1 LSNPHLCT
9 DSSVHSSEDSNDRK
23 NEATLNDEEGELK
36 MRIKA
41 KKGDKVIIS
50 HDLYLH
56 VDPLPADIPFI
67 TKGSVCTVEL
77 VNPDFFED
85 TEMFVLVNFERELF
99 WIRENEYE
107 VMNVEI

>member
-1 LSNPHLCT
+1 
-9 DSSVHSSEDSNDRK
+9 VHSSEDSNDRK

-50 HDLYLH
+50 HDLHAAASNIH
-56 VDPLPADIPFI
+56 VDPLPTDIPSI

-77 VNPDFFED
+77 VNPDFDD

-107 VMNVEI
+107 VMNGE